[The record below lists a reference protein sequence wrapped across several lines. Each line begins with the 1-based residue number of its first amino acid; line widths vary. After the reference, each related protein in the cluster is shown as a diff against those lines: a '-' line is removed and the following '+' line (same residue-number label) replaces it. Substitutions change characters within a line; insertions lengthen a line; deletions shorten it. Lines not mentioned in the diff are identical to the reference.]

1 MLNIRPAWLPL
12 SVLAA
17 SLAWAAA
24 AGAGPVSTLVAAGA
38 EGLSLEARVRQLED
52 EATIRRQL
60 EDYMGLLRSRDW
72 DNYIKM
78 FSKAAPE
85 LHMAEGTVIGR
96 DAIRTRMDN
105 ASKRMA
111 AAAAAQNRPQLQ
123 RADLLSD
130 VRVQVTGDTATARSR
145 FTFVG
150 EQPDGTFRVTG
161 SGIYTD
167 TWVREESEWRI
178 KSRTVDWD
186 LLAGASAAGAP
197 ARRAERPR
205 HRAAGHPRSPS
216 ESVRLC
222 RSVSLARGA
231 AATE

>member
-1 MLNIRPAWLPL
+1 MRKTYVAARARLPL
-12 SVLAA
+12 AFLMVSSVLAGAA
-17 SLAWAAA
+17 S
-24 AGAGPVSTLVAAGA
+24 AGGISTLVAVGA
-38 EGLSLEARVRQLED
+38 ESLSLEARVRQLED

-78 FSKAAPE
+78 FAKASPE

-111 AAAAAQNRPQLQ
+111 NAAAAANRPPLQ

-130 VRVQVTGDTATARSR
+130 VRVQVIGESATARSR
-145 FTFVG
+145 FTFLG

-167 TWVREESEWRI
+167 TWLREEGEWRI

-186 LLAGASAAGAP
+186 LLAGASAAGAQNGSTGVQDGASAP
-197 ARRAERPR
+197 PT
-205 HRAAGHPRSPS
+205 
-216 ESVRLC
+216 
-222 RSVSLARGA
+222 GA
-231 AATE
+231 APAKRN

>member
-1 MLNIRPAWLPL
+1 MLNTRPAAYARLPL
-12 SVLAA
+12 AVLAA
-17 SLAWAAA
+17 SLAWAGT
-24 AGAGPVSTLVAAGA
+24 AGAGPFSTLVATAA

-52 EATIRRQL
+52 EATIQRQL

-78 FSKAAPE
+78 FAKAAPE
-85 LHMAEGTVIGR
+85 LHMAEGTVVGR
-96 DAIRTRMDN
+96 EAIRTRMDN

-111 AAAAAQNRPQLQ
+111 AAATAQNRPQLQ

-167 TWVREESEWRI
+167 TWVREEGEWRI

-186 LLAGASAAGAP
+186 LLAGASAAGAQSSTGAP
-197 ARRAERPR
+197 AASS
-205 HRAAGHPRSPS
+205 G
-216 ESVRLC
+216 
-222 RSVSLARGA
+222 GA
-231 AATE
+231 PAKSN

>member
-1 MLNIRPAWLPL
+1 MATAHSETRAWLTGMA
-12 SVLAA
+12 LA
-17 SLAWAAA
+17 LAIGWTGA
-24 AGAGPVSTLVAAGA
+24 AGAGGLSSVLVAGA

-52 EATIRRQL
+52 EATIRRSL
-60 EDYMGLLRSRDW
+60 EDYLGLLQSRDW

-78 FSKAAPE
+78 FAKAAPE
-85 LHMAEGTVIGR
+85 LHMAEGTVTGR
-96 DAIRTRMDN
+96 EAIRTRMDN

-145 FTFVG
+145 FTFLG

-161 SGIYTD
+161 SGLYTD
-167 TWVREESEWRI
+167 TWVREEGEWRI

-186 LLAGASAAGAP
+186 LLAGASASANTGASAPPAAGAP
-197 ARRAERPR
+197 PK
-205 HRAAGHPRSPS
+205 SN
-216 ESVRLC
+216 
-222 RSVSLARGA
+222 
-231 AATE
+231 

>member
-1 MLNIRPAWLPL
+1 MPITL
-12 SVLAA
+12 SAARSRLASA
-17 SLAWAAA
+17 ALVVALAWTGA
-24 AGAGPVSTLVAAGA
+24 AGAGGLTSLALAGA
-38 EGLSLEARVRQLED
+38 EGLTLEARVRQLED
-52 EATIRRQL
+52 EATIRRAL

-78 FSKAAPE
+78 FSKDSE
-85 LHMAEGTVIGR
+85 LHMAEGTVKGR

-145 FTFVG
+145 FTFLG
-150 EQPDGTFRVTG
+150 EQPDGSFRVTG
-161 SGIYTD
+161 SGVYTD
-167 TWVREESEWRI
+167 IWVREAGQWLI

-186 LLAGASAAGAP
+186 LLAGASAAGASSGS
-197 ARRAERPR
+197 
-205 HRAAGHPRSPS
+205 AAKQ
-216 ESVRLC
+216 
-222 RSVSLARGA
+222 
-231 AATE
+231 

>member
-1 MLNIRPAWLPL
+1 MRKTRFALLAVLTL
-12 SVLAA
+12 SFV
-17 SLAWAAA
+17 WAGS
-24 AGAGPVSTLVAAGA
+24 AGAGGVSTLLLTGA
-38 EGLSLEARVRQLED
+38 EGLSLEARV
-52 EATIRRQL
+52 RQL

-78 FSKAAPE
+78 FAKAAPE

-105 ASKRMA
+105 ASKRLV
-111 AAAAAQNRPQLQ
+111 AAAQNRPQLQ

-130 VRVQVTGDTATARSR
+130 VRVQVTGDTAAARSR
-145 FTFVG
+145 FTFLG

-167 TWVREESEWRI
+167 TWVREEGEWRI

-186 LLAGASAAGAP
+186 LLAGASAAGGQSGSTGPASGPPAASTGAP
-197 ARRAERPR
+197 AKRN
-205 HRAAGHPRSPS
+205 
-216 ESVRLC
+216 
-222 RSVSLARGA
+222 
-231 AATE
+231 

>member
-1 MLNIRPAWLPL
+1 MRINIIAARSRLGPA
-12 SVLAA
+12 VLVA
-17 SLAWAAA
+17 SLAWAGA
-24 AGAGPVSTLVAAGA
+24 AGAGGLGSVALAGA

-52 EATIRRQL
+52 EATIRREL

-78 FSKAAPE
+78 FSKDSE
-85 LHMAEGTVIGR
+85 LHMAEGTVKGR

-130 VRVQVTGDTATARSR
+130 VRVHVTGDTATARSR
-145 FTFVG
+145 FTFLG

-167 TWVREESEWRI
+167 IWVREDGQWLI

-186 LLAGASAAGAP
+186 LLAGASAAGANSGSAP
-197 ARRAERPR
+197 KQ
-205 HRAAGHPRSPS
+205 
-216 ESVRLC
+216 
-222 RSVSLARGA
+222 
-231 AATE
+231 

>member
-1 MLNIRPAWLPL
+1 MRKTYAAALARLPL
-12 SVLAA
+12 TILVVS
-17 SLAWAAA
+17 SAWAGAAA
-24 AGAGPVSTLVAAGA
+24 AGGISTLTAVGA
-38 EGLSLEARVRQLED
+38 ESLSLEARVRQLED

-78 FSKAAPE
+78 FARASPE
-85 LHMAEGTVIGR
+85 LHMAEGTVVGR
-96 DAIRTRMDN
+96 DAIRTRMDT

-111 AAAAAQNRPQLQ
+111 TAAAAANLPHLQ

-145 FTFVG
+145 FTFLG

-167 TWVREESEWRI
+167 TWVREEGEWRI

-186 LLAGASAAGAP
+186 LLAGASAGGAQSGSSGAQSGASP
-197 ARRAERPR
+197 AR
-205 HRAAGHPRSPS
+205 
-216 ESVRLC
+216 
-222 RSVSLARGA
+222 
-231 AATE
+231 

>member
-1 MLNIRPAWLPL
+1 MRNVHAAARARLPL
-12 SVLAA
+12 TILVLSSVWAGTAGAAAISTLAA
-17 SLAWAAA
+17 
-24 AGAGPVSTLVAAGA
+24 VGA
-38 EGLSLEARVRQLED
+38 ESLSLEARVRQLED

-72 DNYIKM
+72 DTYIKM
-78 FSKAAPE
+78 FAKASPE
-85 LHMAEGTVIGR
+85 LHMAEGTVVGR

-145 FTFVG
+145 FTFLG
-150 EQPDGTFRVTG
+150 EQPDGTFRVSG

-167 TWVREESEWRI
+167 TWVREEGEWRI

-186 LLAGASAAGAP
+186 LLAGASAAAQNGATGTQGGAAAAPSGGAP
-197 ARRAERPR
+197 AKRN
-205 HRAAGHPRSPS
+205 
-216 ESVRLC
+216 
-222 RSVSLARGA
+222 
-231 AATE
+231 

>member
-1 MLNIRPAWLPL
+1 MRKARFGLLAVLTL
-12 SVLAA
+12 SF
-17 SLAWAAA
+17 AWAGS
-24 AGAGPVSTLVAAGA
+24 AGAGGVSTLLLTGA

-60 EDYMGLLRSRDW
+60 EDYMSLLRSRDW

-78 FSKAAPE
+78 FAKQAPE

-111 AAAAAQNRPQLQ
+111 AAAAAQDRPQLQ

-130 VRVQVTGDTATARSR
+130 VRVQVTGDTAAARSR
-145 FTFVG
+145 FTFLG

-167 TWVREESEWRI
+167 TWVREEGEWRI

-186 LLAGASAAGAP
+186 LLAGASAAGGQSGSTGSASGAP
-197 ARRAERPR
+197 A
-205 HRAAGHPRSPS
+205 PS
-216 ESVRLC
+216 T
-222 RSVSLARGA
+222 GA
-231 AATE
+231 PAKRN

>member
-1 MLNIRPAWLPL
+1 MRNTYAAARAWLPVV
-12 SVLAA
+12 VLTV
-17 SLAWAAA
+17 SSAWAGAAA
-24 AGAGPVSTLVAAGA
+24 AGGVSTLLGVGA
-38 EGLSLEARVRQLED
+38 ESLSLEARVRQLED

-78 FSKAAPE
+78 FAKASPE
-85 LHMAEGTVIGR
+85 LRMAEGTVIGR

-111 AAAAAQNRPQLQ
+111 TAAAAANRPQLQ

-130 VRVQVTGDTATARSR
+130 VRVQVAGDSAAARSR
-145 FTFVG
+145 FTFLG

-167 TWVREESEWRI
+167 TWVREEGEWRI

-186 LLAGASAAGAP
+186 LLAGASAAGAQNGSG
-197 ARRAERPR
+197 AQ
-205 HRAAGHPRSPS
+205 
-216 ESVRLC
+216 
-222 RSVSLARGA
+222 GA
-231 AATE
+231 ASPAPSGAAPAKRN

>member
-1 MLNIRPAWLPL
+1 MRNRYAARTAWLPL
-12 SVLAA
+12 TILMTS
-17 SLAWAAA
+17 SAWAGAA
-24 AGAGPVSTLVAAGA
+24 NAGGISTLVLAGA

-52 EATIRRQL
+52 EATIRRNL

-78 FSKAAPE
+78 FAKQAPE

-96 DAIRTRMDN
+96 EPIRARMDN

-111 AAAAAQNRPQLQ
+111 AAAAAENRPQLQ

-130 VRVQVTGDTATARSR
+130 VRVQVNGDTATARSR
-145 FTFVG
+145 FTFLG

-167 TWVREESEWRI
+167 TWVREEGEWRI

-186 LLAGASAAGAP
+186 LLAGA
-197 ARRAERPR
+197 
-205 HRAAGHPRSPS
+205 RAAAPQTGSK
-216 ESVRLC
+216 
-222 RSVSLARGA
+222 
-231 AATE
+231 

>member
-1 MLNIRPAWLPL
+1 MRRIEVLSRPR
-12 SVLAA
+12 VTLAA
-17 SLAWAAA
+17 LSLSLGWAGA
-24 AGAGPVSTLVAAGA
+24 AGAGGLSSVVLAGA
-38 EGLSLEARVRQLED
+38 EGLSLEARVRALED
-52 EATIRRQL
+52 EATIRRNL

-72 DNYIKM
+72 DAYIKM
-78 FSKAAPE
+78 FSKDSE
-85 LHMAEGTVIGR
+85 LHMAEGTVKGR

-145 FTFVG
+145 FTFLG

-161 SGIYTD
+161 SGLYTD
-167 TWVREESEWRI
+167 IWVREDGQWLI

-186 LLAGASAAGAP
+186 LLAGASGAL
-197 ARRAERPR
+197 E
-205 HRAAGHPRSPS
+205 
-216 ESVRLC
+216 
-222 RSVSLARGA
+222 GA
-231 AATE
+231 APKRN

>member
-1 MLNIRPAWLPL
+1 MQKSRLRASARLPFA
-12 SVLAA
+12 VLTA
-17 SLAWAAA
+17 SLAWAGT
-24 AGAGPVSTLVAAGA
+24 AGAGGVSTLVLAGA

-72 DNYIKM
+72 DTYVKM
-78 FSKAAPE
+78 FAKASPE

-130 VRVQVTGDTATARSR
+130 VRVQVTGDTAAARSR
-145 FTFVG
+145 FTFLG
-150 EQPDGTFRVTG
+150 EQPDGSFRVTG

-167 TWVREESEWRI
+167 TWVREEGEWRI

-186 LLAGASAAGAP
+186 LLAGASASGQSGSSGAQSGTPTAPSGGAP
-197 ARRAERPR
+197 AKRN
-205 HRAAGHPRSPS
+205 
-216 ESVRLC
+216 
-222 RSVSLARGA
+222 
-231 AATE
+231 